1 MAEYCCLTVFANA
14 CKQQQEVAH
23 TGFML
28 PLTLTLVGEIG
39 LIISV
44 ANLHFKSI
52 LQLKMKSSYSPCPE
66 EIGARASVRTCTLFA
81 RVIQDLRIRKREFLV
96 PETCR
101 IFHLG

>member
-1 MAEYCCLTVFANA
+1 M
-14 CKQQQEVAH
+14 
-23 TGFML
+23 
-28 PLTLTLVGEIG
+28 G

-66 EIGARASVRTCTLFA
+66 EIGARASVRTCTLVCTSDFSYLFGFA

-96 PETCR
+96 VEACQ